1 MAPGAKPRKPLPRP
15 ALRGGVICGG
25 GEKAPLLYPAPFSS
39 PVLPLVPAVRRSSDH
54 RRTSGSQAATGRFRW
69 LGGAGMPLGGK
80 VRTNRPTGANS
91 GERAGRASRPSRCL
105 FTSPFPAHG
114 FCQSLLHGSLPPV
127 PPRPASAFET
137 GSRCSDSR
145 SPLAPAI
152 SP

>member
-1 MAPGAKPRKPLPRP
+1 MAPGVKPRKPLPRP

-80 VRTNRPTGANS
+80 ARTNRPTRANS
-91 GERAGRASRPSRCL
+91 RERAGRASRPSRCL
-105 FTSPFPAHG
+105 STSPFPAHG
-114 FCQSLLHGSLPPV
+114 FGQSLLHGSPPPV
-127 PPRPASAFET
+127 PPCPAATFGT

-145 SPLAPAI
+145 SPLAPAV
-152 SP
+152 SL